1 MIETDN
7 KKIEE
12 VNSDVSKLLINAHQ
26 LKAREIALGNANER
40 KLKLKKLEQSILQH
54 RDAICDGMQKD
65 FNKPATEVDLTEI
78 YPVLLEIRFAISN
91 LSDWMIDKSVP
102 TPLSLF
108 GAKSKIRFEP
118 KGATLIISPWNY
130 PFQLLLAP
138 LVSAIA
144 AGCTAIL
151 KPSEYT
157 PHTNLALKQIITEC
171 FDADEVSMVEGGV
184 EVSTELLKLKFDHI
198 FFTGSPQV
206 GKIVMSAAAKNLT
219 SVTLE
224 LGGKSPTIID
234 ETADLNATVSRI
246 VWAKFINAG
255 QTCIAPDYILIHES
269 QREAFVNKMAA
280 QIERSYGIKSDHSK
294 DFASII
300 NKKHFDRLNN
310 LLNEAETQGAKV
322 VFRGQSNATKNV
334 IAPTLIENIS
344 LNSSLMQ
351 EEIFGPLLPII
362 TYKEKEEVIDLI
374 QSKEKPLALY
384 VYSKSK
390 KNIDFFLSNTTSGG
404 VGINMSAA
412 HIGNSNL
419 PFGGV
424 NNSGIGKSRGYF
436 GFLEFSNQ
444 RAILDQ
450 KIKSSVEF
458 LSPPYTSVK
467 HKLISFLMKYF

>member
-1 MIETDN
+1 MIETDK

>member
-1 MIETDN
+1 MIETDK

-322 VFRGQSNATKNV
+322 VFRGQSNAAKNV

>member
-1 MIETDN
+1 MIETD
-7 KKIEE
+7 KYEL
-12 VNSDVSKLLINAHQ
+12 VDDVSGMLQ
-26 LKAREIALGNANER
+26 LFEAQKSKSRKIALTNAKER
-40 KLKLKKLEQSILQH
+40 KGKLRRLEQSILKH
-54 RDAICDGMQKD
+54 RDAICEGMWKD

-78 YPVLLEIRFAISN
+78 YPVLLEIRYALSN
-91 LSDWMIDKSVP
+91 LSDWMKDENVG

-118 KGATLIISPWNY
+118 KGTSLIIAPWNY

-157 PHTNLALKQIITEC
+157 PNTTIALKQIMADS
-171 FDADEVSMVEGGV
+171 FDADEVSIIEGGV

-234 ETADLNATVSRI
+234 ETADLDATVSRI

-269 QREAFVNKMAA
+269 QKDAFVKKMAT
-280 QIERSYGIKSDHSK
+280 QIEKNYGKKSDHSK
-294 DFASII
+294 DLASII
-300 NKKHFDRLNN
+300 NQKHFDRLTNM
-310 LLNEAETQGAKV
+310 LQGAVEQGAKV
-322 VFRGQSNATKNV
+322 VFSGVSNSSEKG
-334 IAPTLIENIS
+334 IAPTLIEGVS
-344 LNSSLMQ
+344 LDSAIMQ

-362 TYKEKEEVIDLI
+362 TYTKKEEVIDLI

-390 KNIDFFLSNTTSGG
+390 RNIDYFLNNTSSGG

-424 NNSGIGKSRGYF
+424 NNSGIGKSRGQF

-444 RAILDQ
+444 RGILDQ
-450 KIKSSVEF
+450 KMKSSLEF
-458 LSPPYTSVK
+458 LSPPYTNGK
-467 HKLISFLMKYF
+467 QKLISFLMKYF